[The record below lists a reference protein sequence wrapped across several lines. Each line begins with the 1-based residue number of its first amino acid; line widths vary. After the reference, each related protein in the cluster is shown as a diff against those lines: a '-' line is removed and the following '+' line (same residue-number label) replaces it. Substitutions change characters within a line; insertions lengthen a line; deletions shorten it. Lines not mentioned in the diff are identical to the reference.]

1 MKKISLFLMTFLILA
16 VAGCSSTQ
24 QEQPRQVHNSLVV
37 GFIDTSVL
45 ANRNRGSVALRQ
57 TNPRGELWSLA
68 IGADGYFWG
77 YLPSGT
83 FRLEQISVYDP
94 SDKSSITRLDP
105 PANEKDFDLSGQG
118 NVFFFGAF
126 KLDAALERTRTTMG
140 GVAIFILANAI
151 AVRRVGSPTEKEAL
165 SSLLKKLG
173 DHDRAAQ
180 DSIRKQLAEIGGPVK
195 D

>member
-1 MKKISLFLMTFLILA
+1 MKKISLSLVTFLILA

-24 QEQPRQVHNSLVV
+24 QEKPRQVDSLLVA
-37 GFIDTSVL
+37 GFVDTSVL
-45 ANRNRGSVALRQ
+45 VNRHRGNVSLRQ
-57 TNPRGELWSLA
+57 TNPRGELWNLTL
-68 IGADGYFWG
+68 GADGYFWG

-94 SDKSSITRLDP
+94 SDSSSITRLDL
-105 PANEKDFDLSGQG
+105 PANEKDFDLSGQS

-126 KLDAALERTRTTMG
+126 KLDAALEKTRTTKG
-140 GVAIFILANAI
+140 GIAIFILTNAI
-151 AVRRVGSPTEKEAL
+151 TIRRVGNPTEKEAL

-173 DHDRAAQ
+173 DHDHAAQ
-180 DSIRKQLAEIGGPVK
+180 DSIRKRLAELGGPAR